1 MVKLQR
7 GGLQKP
13 SLFYQPPG
21 VGNLK
26 GNFSKGSRA
35 DLGSENN

>member
-7 GGLQKP
+7 GGVQKP
-13 SLFYQPPG
+13 SLFYQPQG
-21 VGNLK
+21 IGALK

-35 DLGSENN
+35 DLGSE